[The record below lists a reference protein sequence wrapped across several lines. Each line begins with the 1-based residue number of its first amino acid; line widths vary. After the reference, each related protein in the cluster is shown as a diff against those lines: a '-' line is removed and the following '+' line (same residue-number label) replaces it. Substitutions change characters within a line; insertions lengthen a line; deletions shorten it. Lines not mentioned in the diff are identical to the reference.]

1 MTTHVARITRSY
13 QDLSELISNWAT
25 TATQILVYQHDPDE
39 EVKKTHCHF
48 LIQDCSIGQEGLK
61 KRIKHLIR
69 LHGNEDW
76 SFSEPYET
84 TDKYVTYMTKGTLQ
98 PSYNKGFSPEFLEL
112 RKSSWIS
119 PPGKQAPPAAI
130 VKSAEDLSLNALYQQ
145 YLNDVLGDDVAALG
159 TQLTIDHFR
168 GPSLS
173 WWRKRNG
180 GLLPQTSTYKRFLT
194 SLYMEY
200 MDLKR
205 IAYSQT
211 HEDIIKTFYA

>member
-13 QDLSELISNWAT
+13 QDISELITNWSS
-25 TATQILVYQHDPDE
+25 TATQVLVYEHASDE
-39 EVKKTHCHF
+39 EIKKTHCHL
-48 LIQDCSIGQEGLK
+48 LIIDCEIGQEGLK
-61 KRIKHLIR
+61 KRAR
-69 LHGNEDW
+69 DYNFSGNKDW
-76 SFSEPYET
+76 SFSNPHSD

-119 PPGKQAPPAAI
+119 PPGEQAQPAAVI
-130 VKSAEDLSLNALYQQ
+130 KPAEDHSLNALYQQ

-159 TQLTIDHFR
+159 NQLTIDHFR